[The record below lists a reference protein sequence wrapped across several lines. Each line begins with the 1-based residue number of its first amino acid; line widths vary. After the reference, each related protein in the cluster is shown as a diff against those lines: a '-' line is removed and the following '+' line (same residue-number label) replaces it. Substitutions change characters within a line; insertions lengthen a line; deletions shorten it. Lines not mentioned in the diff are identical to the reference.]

1 MNIYMALWKKNLI
14 KSDKKHVYIV
24 THKLKKTKERTI
36 MKIIMQSNTD
46 IWIYKIEALEH
57 SINTNVVNDKLNI
70 IHI

>member
-1 MNIYMALWKKNLI
+1 
-14 KSDKKHVYIV
+14 
-24 THKLKKTKERTI
+24 